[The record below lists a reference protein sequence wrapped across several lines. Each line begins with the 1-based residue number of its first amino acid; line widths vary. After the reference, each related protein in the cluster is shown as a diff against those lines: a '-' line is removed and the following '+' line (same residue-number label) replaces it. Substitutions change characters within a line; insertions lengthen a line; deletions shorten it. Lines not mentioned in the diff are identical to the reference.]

1 MMENAM
7 EEPEITPTS
16 PEPSVQDDVQAEK
29 VQKSIWIIIGVG
41 IVVLSLLIV
50 AFIFLASANTAAVEK
65 LRDIFI
71 IFMALESF
79 VVGVALVILMV
90 QLAILTN
97 LIQNEVKPILDSTQ
111 QTANTLQGT
120 AKFLSDNL
128 TEPVIKLNEYIAVLK
143 EIGSIMNF
151 RKKK

>member
-1 MMENAM
+1 MEDDM
-7 EEPEITPTS
+7 EIQAEITPS
-16 PEPSVQDDVQAEK
+16 PEPINQDSIQAK
-29 VQKSIWIIIGVG
+29 KTQNIIWIIIGVG
-41 IVVLSLLIV
+41 IVVLSLLIIG
-50 AFIFLASANTAAVEK
+50 FIFLASANTAAVEK

-79 VVGVALVILMV
+79 VVGVALIILMV

-143 EIGSIMNF
+143 EIGSIMSF

>member
-1 MMENAM
+1 MMGNAM
-7 EEPEITPTS
+7 EEQEITTTS
-16 PEPSVQDDVQAEK
+16 PEPIVQDNVQKEK
-29 VQKSIWIIIGVG
+29 VQKSIWIIIGIG

-50 AFIFLASANTAAVEK
+50 SFIFLASANPAAVEK

-79 VVGVALVILMV
+79 VVGVALIILMV

-143 EIGSIMNF
+143 EIGSIMSF

>member
-1 MMENAM
+1 M
-7 EEPEITPTS
+7 EEQEITTTS
-16 PEPSVQDDVQAEK
+16 PEPNAQDKIQAEK
-29 VQKSIWIIIGVG
+29 VQKSIWIIIGIG
-41 IVVLSLLIV
+41 IVVLSLLI
-50 AFIFLASANTAAVEK
+50 ASFIFLASAPTTAVEK

-143 EIGSIMNF
+143 EIGSIMSF

>member
-1 MMENAM
+1 M
-7 EEPEITPTS
+7 EEQEITPTS
-16 PEPSVQDDVQAEK
+16 PEPPVQENVKTENT
-29 VQKSIWIIIGVG
+29 QKIIWGIIGVG

-50 AFIFLASANTAAVEK
+50 SFIFLASADTAAVEK

-79 VVGVALVILMV
+79 VVGVALIILMV

-143 EIGSIMNF
+143 EIGNIMSF

>member
-1 MMENAM
+1 MENQ
-7 EEPEITPTS
+7 EETTTS
-16 PEPSVQDDVQAEK
+16 PEPIIQENVQADK
-29 VQKSIWIIIGVG
+29 VQKSIWIIIAVG
-41 IVVLSLLIV
+41 IVILSLLIIG
-50 AFIFLASANTAAVEK
+50 FIFLASADTAAVEK

-79 VVGVALVILMV
+79 VVGVALVILMI

-111 QTANTLQGT
+111 KTANTLQGT

-143 EIGSIMNF
+143 EIGGIISF